1 MYFCKQVNHCVI
13 SYFSK
18 IDPCGVKLSKG
29 QRVKEPKDLIPEAAY
44 RETASLIEAVP
55 VSDTIVV
62 IQVAQPSVG
71 CIVL

>member
-44 RETASLIEAVP
+44 RETVSLIAAVSAC
-55 VSDTIVV
+55 VTIVV
-62 IQVAQPSVG
+62 IQEAEPSVSS
-71 CIVL
+71 IVL